1 MRLARLNLPATVWLL
16 GAISLLNDTASEM
29 IYPLL
34 PLYVTGVLLAGPRAL
49 GLIEGLA
56 EAASSLLK
64 LVSGTL
70 VDRSGR
76 TRPWIIT
83 GYGLAAAS
91 RPLLAAAAIW
101 PLVLLLRVTDRIGK
115 GLRSAP
121 RDALLAASIDAERR
135 GLAFGLHRAM
145 DHAGAV
151 IGPLLAAALLAY
163 GMAIRELIWWT
174 ALPGALALG
183 LAFAVREAPLAESG
197 VRTMPDWRWRA
208 LPPALRRYLVAVAVF
223 SLANASNLFLLLKA
237 ADLGTPEAVLPL
249 LWALVSL
256 VASVLSTPLSH
267 LSDRLGRR
275 RLLLGGWLAYA
286 GFYLAFGFLTPG
298 TGGLLWPMFAF
309 YGVFIAAT
317 EGVEKAYVAD
327 LAPPDQLGR
336 AFGWFHLLSGLM
348 LLPASVLFG
357 FLWQKV
363 APVAAFSTAAA
374 FAAAAAAL
382 LCLHRR
388 TL

>member
-76 TRPWIIT
+76 TRPWIVS
-83 GYGLAAAS
+83 GYGMAAAA
-91 RPLLAAAAIW
+91 RPLLAVAAAW

-135 GLAFGLHRAM
+135 GLAFGLHRAL

-151 IGPLLAAALLAY
+151 IGPLLAAAMLAA
-163 GMAIRELIWWT
+163 GLGIREIIWWT
-174 ALPGALALG
+174 AVPGALALA
-183 LAFAVREAPLAESG
+183 LTFAVREAPLGRLHVA
-197 VRTMPDWRWRA
+197 VLPDWRWRA
-208 LPPALRRYLVAVAVF
+208 LPPELRRYFAAVAVF

-237 ADLGTPEAVLPL
+237 SQIGAPQAALPL

-256 VASVLSTPLSH
+256 VASVLSVPLSH
-267 LSDRLGRR
+267 LSDRFGRR
-275 RLLLGGWLAYA
+275 RLLFGGWLAYA
-286 GFYLAFGFLTPG
+286 AFYLTFGFLTPAG
-298 TGGLLWPMFAF
+298 AWLLWPLFAF
-309 YGVFIAAT
+309 YGLFIAAT

-327 LAPPDQLGR
+327 LAPPDQFGR
-336 AFGWFHLLSGLM
+336 AFGWFHLLAGLM
-348 LLPASVLFG
+348 LLPASLLFG
-357 FLWQKV
+357 YLWQTFTP
-363 APVAAFSTAAA
+363 AAAFIVAAA
-374 FAAAAAAL
+374 FAAAAAL
-382 LCLHRR
+382 LLLRIHR
-388 TL
+388 